1 MSLQQGLSGL
11 DAASK
16 YLDVVGNN
24 VANSGTAGFKAAQA
38 QFGDV
43 FAASLAGSGVA
54 PVGIGTQLSAV
65 AQQFTQGNITVTNNP
80 LDIAINGTGFFGV
93 APAGS
98 SSPNFTRN
106 GQFHLDKDGY
116 IVTSAGNQLQG
127 LAYDTAGNL
136 STVTAGL
143 QINTQDM
150 SATPTTAMGLTMNLN
165 ANAAVP
171 TGTWTDPD
179 PNAVAPTPTS
189 PDPTSYNNSTSLS
202 IYDSQGIS
210 HTATLYFVKTA
221 ANSWDVHLS
230 IDGYGTDGVALS
242 PVGGAAT
249 ASPLTT
255 LVFDAA
261 GKPTSGTTPS
271 VQINLAAIDP
281 QLGGSF
287 GPIKLDLSN
296 ATQYGGPFGVT
307 AATQN
312 GNMSGSLASYA
323 IDGKGVILGHYSNG
337 MNRPLGQIQLYSFS
351 NPQGLVSLGGNQ
363 WGLTSASGQALVNL
377 PGTAGMGVLQSS
389 ATEDSNVDMTAEL
402 VKMIT
407 AQRIYQANAQSIKT
421 QDAMLQT
428 LVNLR

>member
-127 LAYDTAGNL
+127 LAYDTAGKL

-143 QINTQDM
+143 RINSQDM
-150 SATPTTAMGLTMNLN
+150 SATPTTTMGLTMNLN

-179 PNAVAPTPTS
+179 PKAVAPAPVS

-202 IYDSQGIS
+202 IYDSQGIA

-230 IDGYGTDGVALS
+230 VDGYGTSAALS
-242 PVGGAAT
+242 PS
-249 ASPLTT
+249 SPLTT
-255 LVFDAA
+255 LAFNAA
-261 GKPTSGTTPS
+261 GQVASGATPS

-281 QLGGSF
+281 KLGASF
-287 GPIKLDLSN
+287 GPIKLDLTN

-307 AATQN
+307 AATQD
-312 GNMSGSLASYA
+312 GNMSGSLASYN
-323 IDGKGVILGHYSNG
+323 IDGKGVILGHYTNG
-337 MNRPLGQIQLYSFS
+337 KNRPLGQIELYSFS

-363 WGLTSASGQALVNL
+363 WELTAASGQALVNL